1 MSSDWRA
8 LETQASSPIVSKA
21 EAAAALGLER
31 STFTMMLKRGAIG
44 GAAIVGEGYHARIN
58 LEAARAQIR
67 KSASS

>member
-1 MSSDWRA
+1 
-8 LETQASSPIVSKA
+8 VSKA